1 MNRTLVFTLKMSVF
15 IALFIIIFY
24 AIDWRD
30 SYSILNPEGEVIL
43 RVEGAILGEW
53 KDKDVRF
60 VPNKATTAEI
70 IRGHLNCSGTTSI
83 RNICCHRLTFHF
95 L

>member
-30 SYSILNPEGEVIL
+30 SYSILNHEGEVIL
-43 RVEGAILGEW
+43 SVEGAIVGEW
-53 KDKDVRF
+53 
-60 VPNKATTAEI
+60 
-70 IRGHLNCSGTTSI
+70 
-83 RNICCHRLTFHF
+83 
-95 L
+95 